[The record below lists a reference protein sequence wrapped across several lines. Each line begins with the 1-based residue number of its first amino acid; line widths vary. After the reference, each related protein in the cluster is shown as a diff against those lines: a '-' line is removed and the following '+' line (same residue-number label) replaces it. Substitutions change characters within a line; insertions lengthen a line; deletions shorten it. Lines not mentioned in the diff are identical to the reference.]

1 MLTQPKSPALGAA
14 HASAANTP
22 ELWVLARRLPP
33 LLSVIAGMVDLTG
46 FLTLGNIFTAHVT
59 GNLVLAAAAAVRGGP
74 LNLAQALAIPVF
86 IAAVAATWLVAQTS
100 RRHGPDLARPLLVV
114 QFVLLAAVLAF
125 SVVTR
130 PSTNPHGL
138 MAGIAVMIAVSAM
151 ACQYALLRLAL
162 PRVVST
168 AVMTG
173 NLTNATLTV
182 MDILSKRRSIMA
194 GEAGRLTGLAVL
206 AGRLSDRL
214 RGGRRGCLRPRRLG
228 LVAATRAGS
237 GGRRAVLTHR
247 RQAAVCA
254 DCAAPSAIDDLEHL
268 G

>member
-1 MLTQPKSPALGAA
+1 MLIQPNSPALQTANAA
-14 HASAANTP
+14 AEPTA
-22 ELWVLARRLPP
+22 LARRLPP

-86 IAAVAATWLVAQTS
+86 IAAVAVTWLIAQIS
-100 RRHGPDLARPLLVV
+100 HRHGPALARPLLVV
-114 QFVLLAAVLAF
+114 QFVLLAAVLIF
-125 SVVTR
+125 SVVTK
-130 PSTNPHGL
+130 PSTDPHGL

-162 PRVVST
+162 PKVVST

-182 MDILSKRRSIMA
+182 MEILSKRGSSMA
-194 GEAGRLTGLAVL
+194 ADAGRLTDSLALLAGFLIGCLIAAAAVSVL
-206 AGRLSDRL
+206 ADWAWSLPL
-214 RGGRRGCLRPRRLG
+214 AL
-228 LVAATRAGS
+228 AALAI
-237 GGRRAVLTHR
+237 VLY
-247 RQAAVCA
+247 
-254 DCAAPSAIDDLEHL
+254 
-268 G
+268 